1 MVTGLRHGR
10 QTPVS
15 DALLLRAIRRAVA
28 LAHVLTGTFVTRAV
42 ATGLFSVYVGL
53 LLSPGITRSIP
64 RYGLGQFTT
73 AAVRAPYDFTV
84 IDEDASRRR
93 REEEARLVPP
103 VATLDAAQV
112 QRIDGG
118 IRAAFSTGGAP
129 FAESDRRRAV
139 SEAEQKRL
147 SARQLSA
154 LKRERSEEADRYL
167 AEQLPGAVASFE
179 RAMDVQLTPA
189 ERDMLI
195 KARFSGPLAEAVV
208 TLVDDAYRQPI
219 AEDLDVLKQ
228 AVIGDSTTKNGPGR
242 LAIRDRATGAEQV
255 VAQPLPIRALSQVL
269 DALPSRAEAFGA
281 GFDAETRGLLVRLA
295 GAQIKANLSL
305 DPSTTAARR
314 TAAAEAAMPVS
325 LNFKRNQLI
334 IGEGQEVT
342 AQTLLALDY
351 LRERGMPRA
360 YLSRAFGTVGF
371 LFLLVTIAFW
381 VADLVFERPRLRR
394 LDFTY
399 VIATLAL
406 AATMF
411 WLWRLAVDGLVSRD
425 AGIPEMALVL
435 VFPFAA
441 ISMLTRFVLGFEA
454 ALLQL
459 LVASVVFGLFAAFG
473 VPLVA
478 YTLAVGI
485 AGAHWVAGCTRRSCI
500 LGAGLLVGL
509 ISGAGGLCL
518 FLLSGS
524 GWQTGSALLV
534 VGGACLGGLLV
545 GPAVVALSPVVEWA
559 FGYTTNITL
568 LEMVSYEHPLLK
580 RIMVEAPGTFQHSV
594 AISLLA
600 DAAARAIGANA
611 LLVRVGALYH
621 DVGKI
626 VNPTLFVENQSG
638 LNAHDRLSPQE
649 SARLIRTHVAD
660 GVRLVRAH
668 RLGERIADF
677 VREHHGTSPITY
689 FLQRARQLGEA
700 PDEAD
705 FRYQGPPPRS
715 RETGILMIVD
725 QVEAT
730 ARTMRGRTDQE
741 YRAMVRQTIDRIRQ
755 EGQLNL
761 CPLTLH
767 DLSLI
772 EDAVVEVL
780 AGMNHRRV
788 EYPPQASLEL
798 APRGGPPL

>member
-1 MVTGLRHGR
+1 M
-10 QTPVS
+10 
-15 DALLLRAIRRAVA
+15 RRAA
-28 LAHVLTGTFVTRAV
+28 RLARVFTGTFVFRAL

-64 RYGLGQFTT
+64 HYDLGQFTT

-84 IDEDASRRR
+84 IDEGASRRR
-93 REEEARLVPP
+93 REEAARLVPP
-103 VATLDAAQV
+103 VATLDAAEV
-112 QRIDGG
+112 QRIKGG
-118 IRAAFSTGGAP
+118 VRAAFDAGGAV
-129 FAESDRRRAV
+129 FAETDRRLAV
-139 SEAEQKRL
+139 SEEEQKRL

-154 LKRERSEEADRYL
+154 LKRERSREADRYL
-167 AEQLPGAVASFE
+167 AGQLAGAVASFE
-179 RAMDVQLTPA
+179 RAFDVQLTPG
-189 ERDMLI
+189 ERDLLI
-195 KARFSGPLAEAVV
+195 KARFAGPLADAVV
-208 TLVDDAYRQPI
+208 ALVDDAYREPV
-219 AEDLDVLKQ
+219 AEDLSALRQ
-228 AVIGDSTTKNGPGR
+228 AMLGDPATKNGPGR
-242 LAIRDRATGAEQV
+242 LTIRNRETGAEQL
-255 VAQPLPIRALSQVL
+255 VAQPLPIRELSQVL
-269 DALPSRAEAFGA
+269 DALPSRAEALGS
-281 GFDAETRGLLVRLA
+281 GFDAETRRLLARLA
-295 GAQIKANLSL
+295 AAQIRANLSL
-305 DPSTTAARR
+305 DPSTTAARQ
-314 TAAAEAAMPVS
+314 AAAADAAMPVS

-351 LRERGMPRA
+351 LRVRGMPSA
-360 YLSRAFGTVGF
+360 YLSRALGTVGF

-381 VADLVFERPRLRR
+381 VADLAFQRPRLRR

-399 VIATLAL
+399 VMATLAL

-441 ISMLTRFVLGFEA
+441 ITMLTRFVLGFEV

-459 LVASVVFGLFAAFG
+459 LVASVMFGLFAALG

-478 YTLAVGI
+478 YTLAVGV
-485 AGAHWVAGCTRRSCI
+485 AGAHWVSGCTRRSCI

-509 ISGAGGLCL
+509 VSGAGGFCL

-534 VGGACLGGLLV
+534 VSGACLGGLLV
-545 GPAVVALSPVVEWA
+545 GPAVVALSPVVEWV

-580 RIMVEAPGTFQHSV
+580 RIMVETPGTFQHSV

-626 VNPTLFVENQSG
+626 VNPGLFVENQSG
-638 LNAHDRLSPQE
+638 LNVHDHLSPQE

-677 VREHHGTSPITY
+677 IREHHGTSAITY
-689 FLQRARQLGEA
+689 FLQRARQLGE
-700 PDEAD
+700 PLDEAD
-705 FRYQGPPPRS
+705 FRYEGPPPRS

-730 ARTMRGRTDQE
+730 ARTMHGRTGDE
-741 YRAMVRQTIDRIRQ
+741 YRKMVRQTIDRIRQ
-755 EGQLNL
+755 EGQLDV

-772 EDAVVEVL
+772 EAAVVEVL

-788 EYPPQASLEL
+788 EYPPQVA
-798 APRGGPPL
+798 RGSALRD